1 ENGALTPFQAFGQA
15 NIRSSRP
22 VVAGSRLKVC
32 DGLRGTVSPA
42 ANRDPLVAGEKTP
55 AKPSQTFSRDPA
67 TTGRDEGVFAA
78 LAGWNG

>member
-1 ENGALTPFQAFGQA
+1 MADFTGENGALTPFQAFGQA

-42 ANRDPLVAGEKTP
+42 ASRSRFA
-55 AKPSQTFSRDPA
+55 PSSA
-67 TTGRDEGVFAA
+67 
-78 LAGWNG
+78 